1 MEDKQII
8 SAVVDTLTG
17 KVLYEFTI
25 KVRRVE
31 PVEQPVAESIIQPKQ
46 TFWDKLFRRAVPVIP
61 EPLPEI
67 IPEPE
72 TERKFT
78 IYPAVAINQYRIAGA
93 AVKLPVDLFE
103 NPTKM
108 LAYTPEHLP
117 TMIYIVASAIQNDYR
132 EPEKELIT
140 FLEKN
145 MDNLDIAQA
154 LAASLQGANMQAFTT
169 SILLMQGEAM
179 ILTNEGSPIDGSE

>member
-25 KVRRVE
+25 KVRRVV
-31 PVEQPVAESIIQPKQ
+31 PVEQPKRSL
-46 TFWDKLFRRAVPVIP
+46 WDKIMRKPVLIP
-61 EPLPEI
+61 S
-67 IPEPE
+67 EPE
-72 TERKFT
+72 TERTFQ
-78 IYPAVAINQYRIAGA
+78 IWPAVAVNQYRIAGA

-103 NPTKM
+103 DPTKM
-108 LAYTPEHLP
+108 LAYVPEHLP
-117 TMIYIVASAIQNDYR
+117 TMIYIIAAAIQNDYC
-132 EPEKELIT
+132 EPEKEQIT

>member
-1 MEDKQII
+1 MKDKQII

-31 PVEQPVAESIIQPKQ
+31 PVELPKRSL
-46 TFWDKLFRRAVPVIP
+46 WDKIMRKPIVFPD
-61 EPLPEI
+61 
-67 IPEPE
+67 EPE
-72 TERKFT
+72 TERTFQ
-78 IYPAVAINQYRIAGA
+78 IYPAVVINQYRIAGA

-103 NPTKM
+103 DPTKM
-108 LAYTPEHLP
+108 LAYVPEHLP
-117 TMIYIVASAIQNDYR
+117 TMVYIVASAIQNDYR
-132 EPEKELIT
+132 EPEKELMS

-145 MDNLDIAQA
+145 MDNLDVAQA

-179 ILTNEGSPIDGSE
+179 ILTNEGSPTDGSE

>member
-31 PVEQPVAESIIQPKQ
+31 PVDLPKRSL
-46 TFWDKLFRRAVPVIP
+46 WDKLIRKPNVI
-61 EPLPEI
+61 L
-67 IPEPE
+67 PEPE
-72 TERKFT
+72 KARTFQ
-78 IYPAVAINQYRIAGA
+78 IWPAVVINQYRIAGA
-93 AVKLPVDLFE
+93 ALKLPVDLFE
-103 NPTKM
+103 DPTKM
-108 LAYTPEHLP
+108 LAYIPEHLP
-117 TMIYIVASAIQNDYR
+117 TMVYIIAAAIQNDYR